1 MSSTSNLALT
11 PHAVQAIITDDSK
24 AADPRFTPLLQVINI
39 KQIPGSDAT
48 TGVRYRLILSDGTHF
63 VNGMMASQM
72 SALVASGELQLN
84 GILQLKSFMRNLIQG
99 QTICILLDVEI
110 LSGSVPRIGAPVA
123 FDPNAARP
131 AVASSTTNAA
141 PLYNSTND
149 TSEQATVSPPAHKK
163 AKSNAGGV
171 SGSSPRNNPYGAR
184 PNSAHSSSGGSHPNQ
199 YASSSTSAP
208 PIVRS
213 NHVATPYTSISDLNM
228 YQSRWTIRARLT
240 SKSEIRTWSNAKGEG
255 SLFSVEFLDES
266 MDIRATFFREAVD
279 KFYALLEVGKV
290 YTVAGGRLKVA
301 NMQYNT
307 CKSQFEMSFDQNAE
321 IHLDQ
326 SAEAAAMATQSYELV
341 KIGSL
346 EEVAAGQTV
355 DVFGVCTQ
363 VGDVATILSKKSGKE
378 LTKCDLV
385 LQDDSAAQINLTL
398 WGQVAADAAG
408 QITAGASLVAIRR
421 ARVSDYNGKSL
432 SGSQSHTVVP
442 FDKVASM
449 EDKTLQAAATPL
461 LQWYQAQGGA
471 AVKALSTARGGGGA
485 RPVLADRKPIQ
496 SIREDHLGTS
506 GDAADW
512 ISFKGEISFIKKDKE
527 GGAWYTACPNAGEPC
542 QNRYK
547 VTPTTDGQYHCEKCG
562 SYYPN
567 TVRRWIFSA
576 MLEDGSGSTWA
587 SFFNDQAETLLGTT
601 ADEVYTASG
610 GVESHPQVY
619 EAAFAQAAHSE
630 WVFRCK
636 VKQDIVND
644 EARVKTSVV
653 SMFPLD
659 YVQDAK
665 DMLAALQL

>member
-1 MSSTSNLALT
+1 MLYIYCN
-11 PHAVQAIITDDSK
+11 P
-24 AADPRFTPLLQVINI
+24 
-39 KQIPGSDAT
+39 
-48 TGVRYRLILSDGTHF
+48 TG
-63 VNGMMASQM
+63 N
-72 SALVASGELQLN
+72 
-84 GILQLKSFMRNLIQG
+84 
-99 QTICILLDVEI
+99 
-110 LSGSVPRIGAPVA
+110 
-123 FDPNAARP
+123 
-131 AVASSTTNAA
+131 
-141 PLYNSTND
+141 
-149 TSEQATVSPPAHKK
+149 
-163 AKSNAGGV
+163 
-171 SGSSPRNNPYGAR
+171 R
-184 PNSAHSSSGGSHPNQ
+184 PNSAYSSGSNNNSNYGST
-199 YASSSTSAP
+199 TSAA

-213 NHVATPYTSISDLNM
+213 AHVAATPYTNISDLNM

-240 SKSEIRTWSNAKGEG
+240 SKGEVRTWSNAKGEG
-255 SLFSVEFLDES
+255 SLFSVEFLDTT
-266 MDIRATFFREAVD
+266 MDIRATFFKEAVD
-279 KFYALLEVGKV
+279 KFYGLLEIGKV
-290 YTVAGGRLKVA
+290 YTVSGGRMKVA
-301 NMQYNT
+301 NMQYNF
-307 CKSQFEMSFDQNAE
+307 CKSQFELSFDEKAE

-326 SAEAAAMATQSYELV
+326 SAEAANMATQSYELV
-341 KIGSL
+341 PIASL

-363 VGDVATILSKKSGKE
+363 VSDVATILSKKSGKE
-378 LTKCDLV
+378 MTKCDLT
-385 LQDDSAAQINLTL
+385 LQDASAAQINLTL
-398 WGQVAADAAG
+398 WGQAASDAAG
-408 QITAGASLVAIRR
+408 KITAGASLVAIRR

-442 FDKVASM
+442 FAQVATM
-449 EDKTLQAAATPL
+449 EDATLQAAANPL

-471 AVKALSTARGGGGA
+471 AVKALSTARGGGGT
-485 RPVLADRKPIQ
+485 RPALAERKPIQ

-562 SYYPN
+562 SYYPT

-576 MLEDGSGSTWA
+576 MLEDGSGSTWV

-610 GVESHPQVY
+610 GVESYPELY
-619 EAAFAQAAHSE
+619 EAAFAPAAHSE
-630 WVFRCK
+630 WIFRCK